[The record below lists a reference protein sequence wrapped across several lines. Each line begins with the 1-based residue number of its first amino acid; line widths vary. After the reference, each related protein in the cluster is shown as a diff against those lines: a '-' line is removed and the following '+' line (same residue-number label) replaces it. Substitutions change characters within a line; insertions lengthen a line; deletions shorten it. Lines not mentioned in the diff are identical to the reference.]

1 MEFLIKIKKQKRTL
15 TVEFTTKSKN
25 TLQELNVALDA
36 YRKIGYEIVGA
47 YKKVDTSNSD
57 VKLN

>member
-1 MEFLIKIKKQKRTL
+1 MKQHPTKEQWNELTAHQKIDIWRA
-15 TVEFTTKSKN
+15 
-25 TLQELNVALDA
+25 LNVALDA